1 MKQTHQHGGKREG
14 SGRPK
19 KSLSVIQVEDLLK
32 CILEREKLAGTT
44 INDVLLD
51 FALAEDRSGTHIK
64 IGIRDRATSI
74 KMLKDLTAPKI
85 TEGGETDKALG
96 PSIYLPEQKP
106 KLEVVTDIQK
116 AKKEK
121 EG

>member
-1 MKQTHQHGGKREG
+1 MSQTHQHGGKREG
-14 SGRPK
+14 AGRPK

-32 CILEREKLAGTT
+32 CIKYREKLADTT

-51 FALAEDRSGTHIK
+51 FVLAQDRSGTPIK
-64 IGIRDRATSI
+64 IGIRDRASCI
-74 KMLKDLTAPKI
+74 KMVKDLTSPKI

-106 KLEVVTDIQK
+106 KLEVVK
-116 AKKEK
+116 
-121 EG
+121 

>member
-32 CILEREKLAGTT
+32 CIKEREKLAGTT

-51 FALAEDRSGTHIK
+51 FALAEDRSGTPIK

-74 KMLKDLTAPKI
+74 KMVKDLTAPKI
-85 TEGGETDKALG
+85 TEGGEADKVVG
-96 PSIYLPEQKP
+96 PAIFLPEEHP
-106 KLEVVTDIQK
+106 RLEVIDGGKGDEST
-116 AKKEK
+116 
-121 EG
+121 